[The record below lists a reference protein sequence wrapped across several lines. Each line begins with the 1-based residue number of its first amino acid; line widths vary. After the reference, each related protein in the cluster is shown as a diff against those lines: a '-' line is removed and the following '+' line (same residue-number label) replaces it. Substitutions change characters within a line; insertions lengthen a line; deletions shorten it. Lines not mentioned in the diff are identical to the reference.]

1 MKPASASFRL
11 RKYCPSPRIRVHSFY
26 IFYFRRKEKKER
38 NCCFY
43 SFRQKRAFQY
53 FLPEIVSLRSPSP
66 LSFPSVSSKEMN
78 EFSRDKLESS
88 HDQIWPHLRRQDSWE
103 SRLVREPATSTT
115 DFVPPLCISARLC
128 SVLEEAACNA
138 NSRYNCRPVHRE
150 ADLDSSVSRTC
161 QLAVTTPGIVATFAL
176 FHHFYDDFPI
186 RAKEI
191 SVQLNPR
198 KPILKMSLYLFINIV
213 IRIVFSPI

>member
-1 MKPASASFRL
+1 MFLLVSTKESVPILFAGDCISAFPLPTLLPL
-11 RKYCPSPRIRVHSFY
+11 R
-26 IFYFRRKEKKER
+26 
-38 NCCFY
+38 
-43 SFRQKRAFQY
+43 
-53 FLPEIVSLRSPSP
+53 FL
-66 LSFPSVSSKEMN
+66 KEMN

-191 SVQLNPR
+191 PVQLNPR
-198 KPILKMSLYLFINIV
+198 NPYFKDEFVFIHKYRNKD
-213 IRIVFSPI
+213 RFFSDMTNRRRS

>member
-11 RKYCPSPRIRVHSFY
+11 RKYCPSPRIKVHSFY

-43 SFRQKRAFQY
+43 SFRQLVPILFAGDCISAFPLPTLLPLR
-53 FLPEIVSLRSPSP
+53 FL
-66 LSFPSVSSKEMN
+66 KEMN

-176 FHHFYDDFPI
+176 FHHYFMTIFP
-186 RAKEI
+186 
-191 SVQLNPR
+191 
-198 KPILKMSLYLFINIV
+198 
-213 IRIVFSPI
+213 